1 VDKPAPVPDGDQTG
15 SVRWLAAAASG
26 EAQPFFHRYAGVMQ
40 IDERI
45 GGFCILETD
54 RMRLKMLIHR
64 QVNSLSI
71 MFRKGLN

>member
-1 VDKPAPVPDGDQTG
+1 MAIRPVRSDGWRQ
-15 SVRWLAAAASG
+15 RRLA
-26 EAQPFFHRYAGVMQ
+26 ETQPFFHRYAGVMQ